1 MLMASLMAEDTEKLP
16 KSPIYRGAGNL
27 KMKGRKTM
35 RMRCG
40 CCSAYDF
47 RDDELKKEHKKEMDH
62 WVSGLNQRFA
72 KPSNP

>member
-1 MLMASLMAEDTEKLP
+1 MAEDIEKLP

-27 KMKGRKTM
+27 NMKGKKTM

-47 RDDELKKEHKKEMDH
+47 RDDELKKEHKKEI
-62 WVSGLNQRFA
+62 R
-72 KPSNP
+72 